1 MIGVISNLWAIRTM
15 KSENTTIEF
24 DEAPQKLIKDGPF
37 KISRNPI
44 YLSRGI
50 LSLGIA
56 VLLGSI
62 VTIIFPIVLA
72 VILNYLYIP
81 AEEMTLEKNFGQK
94 YIDYSNRIKRWL

>member
-44 YLSRGI
+44 YLSGI
-50 LSLGIA
+50 IFSLGIA

-62 VTIIFPIVLA
+62 VTITFPIMLA

-81 AEEMTLEKNFGQK
+81 AEEMILEKNFGQE
-94 YIDYSNRIKRWL
+94 YLDYKNRVRRWL